1 MRQAI
6 RVSDLQVM
14 RDSRQAIAFRAG
26 SKDGLLC
33 TFSACCLAVSRGFV
47 REGREIRLRTDL
59 AKYCNSQIYF
69 LSAFL
74 VVSVFDGSDFGLSSF
89 FFADESPF
97 ADEPDDASAEDP
109 ADFLA

>member
-1 MRQAI
+1 MHILCLLLGGVERI
-6 RVSDLQVM
+6 RPE
-14 RDSRQAIAFRAG
+14 RAG
-26 SKDGLLC
+26 DQI
-33 TFSACCLAVSRGFV
+33 AA
-47 REGREIRLRTDL
+47 EI

-74 VVSVFDGSDFGLSSF
+74 VDSVFAGSDFGLSSF

-97 ADEPDDASAEDP
+97 ADESDDASVEAP

>member
-1 MRQAI
+1 
-6 RVSDLQVM
+6 M

-26 SKDGLLC
+26 SRVGLLC
-33 TFSACCLAVSRGFV
+33 TFSACCWAVSRGFV
-47 REGREIRLRTDL
+47 RKGREIRSRTKF

-74 VVSVFDGSDFGLSSF
+74 VDSVFAGSDFGLSSF

-97 ADEPDDASAEDP
+97 ADEPDDASAEVP
-109 ADFLA
+109 EDFRA